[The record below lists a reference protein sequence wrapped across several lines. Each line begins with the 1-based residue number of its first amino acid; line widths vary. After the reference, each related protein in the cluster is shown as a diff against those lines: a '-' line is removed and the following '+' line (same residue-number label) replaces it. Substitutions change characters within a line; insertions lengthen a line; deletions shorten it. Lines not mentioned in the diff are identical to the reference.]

1 MDKEKK
7 LWSGEKFSSSFSYL
21 RQVPNYLLV
30 IVFQC
35 FNCYVILSQLCFQVN
50 WNPYKDMNPA
60 IVPEY
65 CIAADNICYS
75 RTWLISFNIK
85 EVYVPDRF
93 ARQFGRDQVRLHGV
107 PMWARRTWSK
117 WKDWRVEYAREIEE
131 FHQLVGCRFTPSAE
145 TNINSL
151 PPDESVAGQN
161 ATGCSQNT
169 SHDISSMVRPLQK
182 VDLLCIL
189 LTWWALVSLLFA
201 TCRLKI

>member
-1 MDKEKK
+1 MDRERK
-7 LWSGEKFSSSFSYL
+7 LWSGEKFSNSFSFL
-21 RQVPNYLLV
+21 RQVQITYFISLYHCL
-30 IVFQC
+30 
-35 FNCYVILSQLCFQVN
+35 NCCYGILSQLCFQVN

-93 ARQFGRDQVRLHGV
+93 AKQFGREQDRLHGV

-145 TNINSL
+145 TNINIL
-151 PPDESVAGQN
+151 PADESVAGQN
-161 ATGCSQNT
+161 ATGYIRNT
-169 SHDISSMVRPLQK
+169 SHNFSTMVSP
-182 VDLLCIL
+182 
-189 LTWWALVSLLFA
+189 
-201 TCRLKI
+201 